1 MGLGTTWLY
10 LSLSLEFAL
19 RNNAVEEPKEAKTAV
34 PEGTI
39 KADTDLLTDE
49 NPMLQGL
56 FDQAT
61 DDLERAAA
69 QTRIDSAL
77 SDSPNDEISAPPRRN
92 SVMELVDGAT
102 MLDWDN
108 QTPEESESGSTWIS
122 DSNRVEEDVD
132 KLRAGDSHENPQ
144 GDGSGVAALQA
155 QINRLEVELDTT
167 RNKMLRALA
176 DYDNY
181 RRRVTREKED
191 TVLYGNEKIL
201 CELLPTLDNLE
212 LALEQEM
219 NSDGEKIIDGIKM
232 INQQIHQTLSK
243 FNLESFESLNQPF
256 DPVSHE
262 ALGEQPHNEV
272 EAGTVVTVVKRG
284 YRLNDRLLRPAM
296 VIVSVASTDETAP
309 SESDAALEQSD
320 ESLDG
325 EQLANG
331 DEPLDVDESS
341 ENEGLLETQELDE
354 LDLEELES
362 TRDTSEA
369 DGDSEQTEDNTEST

>member
-1 MGLGTTWLY
+1 M
-10 LSLSLEFAL
+10 
-19 RNNAVEEPKEAKTAV
+19 EEPKEAKTAV

-49 NPMLQGL
+49 NPLLQGL

-69 QTRIDSAL
+69 QTRVDSAL
-77 SDSPNDEISAPPRRN
+77 SDSPDDETSAPPRRN

-108 QTPEESESGSTWIS
+108 QTPEESEPASTWIS

-132 KLRAGDSHENPQ
+132 ELQAGDSHEKPQ
-144 GDGSGVAALQA
+144 GDASAVAALQA

-191 TVLYGNEKIL
+191 TVLYGNENIL
-201 CELLPTLDNLE
+201 RELLPTLDNLE

-232 INQQIHQTLSK
+232 VNQQIHQTLGK
-243 FNLESFESLNQPF
+243 FNLESFDSLHQPF
-256 DPVSHE
+256 NPSSHE
-262 ALGEQPHNEV
+262 ALGEQPDNDVEV
-272 EAGTVVTVVKRG
+272 GTVIKVVKRG

-296 VIVSVASTDETAP
+296 VIVSVASTDETVP

-320 ESLDG
+320 ELLNG
-325 EQLANG
+325 EQLPNG

-362 TRDTSEA
+362 TRGTSES
-369 DGDSEQTEDNTEST
+369 GEDSEQTEDNTEST